1 MPELLNRP
9 DLPPIWRIAIWGT
22 LMLASG
28 GTAVATE
35 PEPALTFVGVALDAE
50 TQKADERLRE
60 FLRSKLAVR
69 FETRDMEYGAAVDT
83 LVHWNV
89 ESKGPL
95 VARVTPYVY
104 VVAEMLGADLEIL
117 ATYVSKRTQDATY
130 NSYFVVHKASGLLS
144 DDLDEFV
151 KYLRGRPTTARFVYH
166 NKFSTSSYLLPSLY
180 FRKTG
185 IFSTST
191 PTPADK
197 KRIFIRAEKP
207 PGVEG
212 STELVRMVKQRRADF
227 AAVWEGTQSRFANDP
242 DLIFLKLP
250 NTLPNDLLVFTPMQ
264 DRSLR
269 NRILACL
276 RGMKTADINVG
287 DFARWQDINTTPE
300 ARRALASLR
309 WLAKVPPA
317 PIPIKIRKAHHDTT
331 ELDLTLLEAAKQA
344 VRLSGT
350 EFVLFDEDFHK
361 HFDVLWTLRKTHEDA
376 LTITSEFPDFN
387 VPPQTF
393 HLSFK
398 RGDRES
404 LVARIEDQISN
415 NMHRVRD
422 VWPFDDETPTV
433 LRDVKFNIS
442 SGSEVRAMKI
452 TWNDLTNNDRVVGAP
467 FRAAIAASNFHS
479 FKLKGEGF
487 PKRSDGTHYDFDP
500 LSNTAH
506 RVILI
511 RPVVETRVFRIG
523 AYALAGLFSLAAVFA
538 LWSLFRDPKG
548 PVAGGAA

>member
-1 MPELLNRP
+1 MKHLWQL
-9 DLPPIWRIAIWGT
+9 AIWAMLLLATVPAT
-22 LMLASG
+22 LAG
-28 GTAVATE
+28 E
-35 PEPALTFVGVALDAE
+35 PESALTFVGVALDAE

-60 FLRSKLAVR
+60 FLRSKLALK

-89 ESKGPL
+89 ETKGPL
-95 VARVTPYVY
+95 MARVTPYVY
-104 VVAEMLGADLEIL
+104 VVAEMLGAELEIL
-117 ATYVSKRTQDATY
+117 ATYVSKRSKEATY
-130 NSYFVVHKASGLLS
+130 SSYFVVHKASGLQS

-151 KYLRGRPTTARFVYH
+151 KYLRNRSTPARFVYH

-180 FRKTG
+180 FRRTG
-185 IFSTST
+185 IFSTNG
-191 PTPADK
+191 PNAADK

-207 PGVEG
+207 PGIDG
-212 STELVRMVKQRRADF
+212 STDLVRMVKQRKADF

-264 DRSLR
+264 DRGLR
-269 NRILACL
+269 NRVQASLKD
-276 RGMKTADINVG
+276 MKNTDIGVG
-287 DFARWQDINTTPE
+287 DFLRWQDINTTPE

-309 WLAKVPPA
+309 WLARVRTSPV
-317 PIPIKIRKAHHDTT
+317 PIKIRKAHNDTT
-331 ELDLTLLEAAKQA
+331 ELDLMLVEAAKQA

-361 HFDVLWTLRKTHEDA
+361 HFDVLWTLRKTHEDS

-387 VPPQTF
+387 LPPQTF
-393 HLSFK
+393 HISFK

-404 LVARIEDQISN
+404 LVARIEDQISD

-422 VWPFDDETPTV
+422 IWPFDDEVPTV
-433 LRDVKFNIS
+433 LRDVKFNLAG
-442 SGSEVRAMKI
+442 GSELKAMKI
-452 TWNDLTNNDRVVGAP
+452 TWNDLTDNDRVVGAP
-467 FRAAIAASNFHS
+467 FRATVAASNFHF
-479 FKLKGEGF
+479 FKLKGDGF
-487 PKRSDGTHYDFDP
+487 PKLSDGTHYDFDP

-506 RVILI
+506 RVILM

-523 AYALAGLFSLAAVFA
+523 TYALAALFSLAAGFA
-538 LWSLFRDPKG
+538 LWSLFRAPRET
-548 PVAGGAA
+548 VAGGT